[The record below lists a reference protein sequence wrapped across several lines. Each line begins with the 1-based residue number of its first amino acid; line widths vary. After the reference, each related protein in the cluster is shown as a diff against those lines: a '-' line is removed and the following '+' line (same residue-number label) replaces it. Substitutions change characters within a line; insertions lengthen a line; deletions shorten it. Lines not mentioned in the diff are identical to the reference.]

1 MFTIT
6 AVIRAK
12 PGAEDVVERALRVVL
27 AAAEADEP
35 GTVAYV
41 VSRSTDDPAVFA
53 TFERFESAAAMAA
66 HNQSPAVADFVAAT
80 RDSLDGPIVLHQC
93 QELGA
98 KLP

>member
-12 PGAEDVVERALRVVL
+12 AGAEDVVERALCAVL
-27 AAAEADEP
+27 AAAEANEP

-41 VSRSTDDPAVFA
+41 VSRSTDDPAVFT

-66 HNQSPAVADFVAAT
+66 HNQSQAVAAFVAAT
-80 RDSLDGPIVLHQC
+80 RDSLDGPVILHAC

>member
-12 PGAEDVVERALRVVL
+12 AGAEDVIERALCAVL
-27 AAAEADEP
+27 AAAKANEP

-41 VSRSTDDPAVFA
+41 VSRSTDDPCVFT

-66 HNQSPAVADFVAAT
+66 HNESPAVADFVAAT
-80 RDSLDGPIVLHQC
+80 RDSLDGPVILHAC
-93 QELGA
+93 HEVGA